1 MIALYIILIF
11 ALFFICRWVIAI
23 IYKHSI
29 FVYTKDKDTRF
40 SNFQIGFGI
49 ATSRM
54 KRLPKNEYNESW
66 HFYLGNKTL
75 TVSILPEGKKIG
87 NNYELIDENDKE
99 EKKNA

>member
-1 MIALYIILIF
+1 
-11 ALFFICRWVIAI
+11 
-23 IYKHSI
+23 
-29 FVYTKDKDTRF
+29 
-40 SNFQIGFGI
+40 
-49 ATSRM
+49 M

-99 EKKNA
+99 EKKNV